1 MTFDDVDAAERLTDE
16 ASYVLD
22 SATQRVDWPA
32 ASRRTATRS
41 AQWRRRCA
49 HLVEHDAG
57 GCWIAE
63 DDGRTLGIAI
73 SLRRESLWGL
83 TSYFVVPDAQGAGIG
98 RALLDAAQQHADG
111 ADRAMLC
118 ASLDPK
124 AFRRYRRA
132 GFTMHPTMVSWGTVD
147 RTAIPALH
155 RVRDGT
161 SVDAD
166 LCDAVDRRTRGAGH
180 GVDHALMRSEHDLL
194 VVDDTAGRGYCYA
207 FPTGGAYLLAAT
219 DPDTAGELLWEALA
233 RSSDGPKFGFRYAT
247 AAQEWAVDIALA
259 ARLEI
264 HSTGYLACRG
274 MTPVTPYLPS
284 AHFM

>member
-41 AQWRRRCA
+41 AQWRHRCA

-63 DDGRTLGIAI
+63 DDG
-73 SLRRESLWGL
+73 
-83 TSYFVVPDAQGAGIG
+83 IG
-98 RALLDAAQQHADG
+98 RALLDAAQHHADG

-118 ASLDPK
+118 ASHDPK

-132 GFTMHPTMVSWGTVD
+132 GFIMHPTMVSWGTVD

-155 RVRDGT
+155 RVRDGS
-161 SVDAD
+161 SVDGD

-233 RSSDGPKFGFRYAT
+233 RASDGPKFGFRYAT